1 MPKVTIKNSGKA
13 AYVIPV
19 DGDEKSSVTIAPGAS
34 ESVPVSDYVLGIL
47 KATETLNVSGAKDPL
62 DHDGDGEKGGF
73 VQEVNTSAEPVKETA
88 KTEHV
93 EQPRPR
99 GRPRKDA

>member
-1 MPKVTIKNSGKA
+1 MPKVTIKNNGKA

-19 DGDEKSSVTIAPGAS
+19 DGDEESNVTIAPGKSDVVA
-34 ESVPVSDYVLGIL
+34 VSNYVLEVL

-73 VQEVNTSAEPVKETA
+73 VQTDEDA
-88 KTEHV
+88 
-93 EQPRPR
+93 PRR
-99 GRPRKDA
+99 GRPPKNKD